1 MGVELA
7 RVRMEST
14 LGEGTLGHT
23 HSVRL
28 EDGSVVAAKH
38 LKRGAVL
45 PPLQE
50 LGRLGPS
57 GARALVPIHSVVS
70 EAGEKWVLG
79 ELASGVSLQSVLERG
94 RLAPMCAVA
103 VAMGVLDAVA
113 ALHQVGLWH
122 GAIHAGNV
130 HLGPDGSVRLGDYCL
145 TSSAGQTQAKLR
157 AADSQAVGVL
167 LCAMLRLPVD
177 ADGGRERQRSSKL
190 AQSPL
195 GQLARRLARGPRG
208 KRVTAS
214 AAIDARLA
222 LWEAAGRLATRRMQ
236 AAAKERLAEIV
247 AGPPT
252 PTPPPAAPAVTV
264 VASERPHD
272 FRRLVAFV
280 AAAVVVASVMAV
292 SPQALLR
299 PASGSRS
306 PEGAASSAFA
316 VRAAPEEAAPAAVQ
330 SPPTEPR
337 RALPILGPAA
347 AGQVSGVS
355 ARLVDPACSVG
366 TSCLVHV
373 EVWLRPS
380 TQPRLVAWTV
390 KSIAPCGGPIVDL
403 GRGAFT
409 ARPGWTHVASE
420 NAFALPKLR
429 LQALVVVS
437 TAPDVAASEP
447 LLMGDAAAC

>member
-195 GQLARRLARGPRG
+195 GQLARRLARGP
-208 KRVTAS
+208 
-214 AAIDARLA
+214 
-222 LWEAAGRLATRRMQ
+222 
-236 AAAKERLAEIV
+236 
-247 AGPPT
+247 
-252 PTPPPAAPAVTV
+252 
-264 VASERPHD
+264 
-272 FRRLVAFV
+272 
-280 AAAVVVASVMAV
+280 
-292 SPQALLR
+292 
-299 PASGSRS
+299 
-306 PEGAASSAFA
+306 
-316 VRAAPEEAAPAAVQ
+316 
-330 SPPTEPR
+330 
-337 RALPILGPAA
+337 
-347 AGQVSGVS
+347 
-355 ARLVDPACSVG
+355 
-366 TSCLVHV
+366 
-373 EVWLRPS
+373 
-380 TQPRLVAWTV
+380 
-390 KSIAPCGGPIVDL
+390 
-403 GRGAFT
+403 
-409 ARPGWTHVASE
+409 
-420 NAFALPKLR
+420 
-429 LQALVVVS
+429 
-437 TAPDVAASEP
+437 
-447 LLMGDAAAC
+447 